1 MSRFRGDIA
10 IELQTVTY
18 WLLTA
23 CNQVQM
29 VDFPIVAKGMGGRTD
44 VKSRRCLTTAC
55 QNHRNRRILKN
66 R

>member
-1 MSRFRGDIA
+1 MSRFRGDID

-29 VDFPIVAKGMGGRTD
+29 VDFPIIVKGSGSRSD
-44 VKSRRCLTTAC
+44 VKSRRCLTTVC
-55 QNHRNRRILKN
+55 QNHRNRWIMKN